1 MNEDIYRKVGSPE
14 VDKAWED
21 LGSDCNYIHEN
32 FISRRDFNCLQTEL
46 ALFHTKMVWLV
57 G

>member
-32 FISRRDFNCLQTEL
+32 LISRRDSNYLQIEL
-46 ALFHTKMVWLV
+46 ALYHIKMVWLV
-57 G
+57 D

>member
-1 MNEDIYRKVGSPE
+1 MNENIYRKVGSPE

-21 LGSDCNYIHEN
+21 LGSDCNYIYEN
-32 FISRRDFNCLQTEL
+32 LNPRRDINYLQIEP
-46 ALFHTKMVWLV
+46 ALFHTKMVWQV

>member
-21 LGSDCNYIHEN
+21 LGSDCNYIY
-32 FISRRDFNCLQTEL
+32 
-46 ALFHTKMVWLV
+46 
-57 G
+57 